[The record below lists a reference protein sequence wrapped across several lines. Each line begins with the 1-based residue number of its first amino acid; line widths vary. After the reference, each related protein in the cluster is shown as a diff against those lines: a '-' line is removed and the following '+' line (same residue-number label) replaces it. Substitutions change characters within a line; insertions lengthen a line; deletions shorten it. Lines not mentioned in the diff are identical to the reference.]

1 MSEHTE
7 QVALFNWCKM
17 MEGRHPQLALIFAIP
32 NGGKRHIGTARKLK
46 AEGVRSGVPDIFLA
60 CPRLPHDPDDL
71 LVGDSLRVR
80 FSDEVKFGLF
90 IELKVGKNKPTKN
103 QLKWIEDLRAERYE
117 VEVCYGFEEAK
128 DAIIKYLELEV
139 R

>member
-7 QVALFNWCKM
+7 QIALFNWCKL

-32 NGGKRHIGTARKLK
+32 NGGHRHKAVATKLK
-46 AEGVRSGVPDIFLA
+46 KEGVRAGVPDIFL
-60 CPRLPHDPDDL
+60 CVPNRH
-71 LVGDSLRVR
+71 G
-80 FSDEVKFGLF
+80 KHGLF

-103 QLKWIEDLRAERYE
+103 QLHWLSGLSAEGYE
-117 VEVCYGFEEAK
+117 AVLCYGFEEAK
-128 DAIIKYLELEV
+128 EAIIKYLELEV

>member
-7 QVALFNWCKM
+7 QVALFNWCKL

-46 AEGVRSGVPDIFLA
+46 AEGVKSGIPDIFLPV
-60 CPRLPHDPDDL
+60 PRFPSDVNDL
-71 LVGDSLRVR
+71 IVGDANTVG

-103 QLKWIEDLRAERYE
+103 QLKWIEDLRAERYA
-117 VEVCYGFEEAK
+117 VEVCYGFLEAK
-128 DAIIKYLELEV
+128 TVIENYLRLETE
-139 R
+139 

>member
-7 QVALFNWCKM
+7 QVALFNWCKL

-60 CPRLPHDPDDL
+60 CPRMPYDFHDL
-71 LVGDSLRVR
+71 IVGDANTVG

-90 IELKVGKNKPTKN
+90 IELKAGKNKPTKN

-117 VEVCYGFEEAK
+117 VEVCYGFLEAK
-128 DAIIKYLELEV
+128 AVIENYLRLETE
-139 R
+139 